1 MRSQVQVL
9 AGSPPI
15 VAGQSAAGS
24 EPGALAAGLGR
35 AGAARPS
42 PPAPPLAPPRP
53 PTRPSGSATTTQV
66 VAPPARGRQPR
77 GGCCHLAL
85 PPASVPTAQPP
96 ATGGPHAGLAW
107 LVAQRAR
114 AAAAARTPTRRT
126 GSATDLPRTY
136 ATSSAAPASRPPR
149 PSLEPSTARQ
159 PPGPPPVLV
168 VRVARPP
175 RPGPHR
181 HRLRG
186 GDGRVRT
193 DGWTPDGWTPHG
205 WTPDGRAPDP
215 LDDDPRCPDSGR
227 LDSRIPDAETGWV
240 DTACWTAATDA
251 VACLLAGSTTARTP
265 ERSMAA
271 GRSSGQT
278 PSGASNHQDRSV
290 ARTPRHPRCHGWV
303 WPPPRPSAAGGT
315 PPSRWRLGALLSS
328 DDFGSSV
335 ERTAKLHPLCKRV
348 RSSYLL
354 LKKSW

>member
-1 MRSQVQVL
+1 VLPAASQARSL
-9 AGSPPI
+9 PAWAALGPRAHPRRHLPWPLRGHPPGRQ
-15 VAGQSAAGS
+15 ARRRPPRWSRPQPEDASHAA
-24 EPGALAAGLGR
+24 AAATSRCRLHPCPPRSRPRR
-35 AGAARPS
+35 AGRTP
-42 PPAPPLAPPRP
+42 
-53 PTRPSGSATTTQV
+53 
-66 VAPPARGRQPR
+66 
-77 GGCCHLAL
+77 
-85 PPASVPTAQPP
+85 
-96 ATGGPHAGLAW
+96 GLAW

-315 PPSRWRLGALLSS
+315 PPSRWRLGALLSCVGIWMVRGEGNGTTE
-328 DDFGSSV
+328 DEVCGVGSV
-335 ERTAKLHPLCKRV
+335 GRC
-348 RSSYLL
+348 
-354 LKKSW
+354 